1 MAVFDFF
8 RRKEDRNL
16 ENPSAPVSASDFLQ
30 TMGWGDPVSS
40 AGITV
45 TVDNALGVPAVWSA
59 VNFLAGTI
67 AGLPLQVYRKVD
79 GGREKVSGGVSPIL
93 NENANDDMSSFEWLK
108 YTFEQTFT
116 GGRGITYIERTAD
129 GEIINLWPLDP
140 TKVRVDR
147 DLSGKKRYRTS
158 ARVYDATEIIDLP
171 FMLKANGTDVR
182 GPIMTNKDAI
192 GMAIAASRYGA
203 KAFQSGGI
211 PPAVLTGP
219 FQSAAG
225 AVRASDDVAKTMA
238 NLGTQGRSVMALPL
252 GHELKSIGFNPEQM
266 QLLEL
271 QRFSIEQVARI
282 YSLPPVFLQDLT
294 HGTFSN
300 TEQQDLHFV
309 KHTIKRWVEQ
319 AEAEIN
325 LKLFGRGSDLYSE
338 FNVDGLL
345 RGDLK
350 TRMEAHAMSIQ
361 NGIRTPN
368 EVRTIEN
375 LPAKDKADDLLIQ
388 GATVPLGSQTIG
400 GVSGVD
406 INNYAIGVRA
416 GLITPQIEDEQKV
429 RNDLNL
435 PELSGSAKSLWDKQQ
450 GTRSPITIKSG
461 TEGKAEAD
469 SASNIDEQ
477 TIGGEDG

>member
-1 MAVFDFF
+1 MSILDRF
-8 RRKEDRNL
+8 RKKEERNL
-16 ENPSAPVSASDFLQ
+16 ENPSAPVSATDFLQ

-45 TVDNALGVPAVWSA
+45 TIDNALGVPAVWSA

-67 AGLPLQVYRKVD
+67 AGLPLQVYRRTAE
-79 GGREKVSGGVSPIL
+79 GRERVTGGVAPIL

-116 GGRGITYIERTAD
+116 GGRGITYIERKAD
-129 GEIINLWPLDP
+129 GTITNLWPLDP
-140 TKVRVDR
+140 NKVRVERMLDGR
-147 DLSGKKRYRTS
+147 KQYKTS
-158 ARVYDATEIIDLP
+158 NRIYSSKEIIDLP

-192 GMAIAASRYGA
+192 GMAIAASRYGS

-211 PPAVLTGP
+211 PPAVLQGP
-219 FQSAAG
+219 FQSGAA
-225 AVRASDDVAKTMA
+225 ASRASDDVAKTMQKLA
-238 NLGTQGRSVMALPL
+238 AQGRALMALPL
-252 GHELKSIGFNPEQM
+252 GHELKTIGFNPEQM
-266 QLLEL
+266 QLIEL

-325 LKLFGRGSDLYSE
+325 LKLFGRGSDLYAE

-345 RGDLK
+345 RGDFK
-350 TRMEAHAMSIQ
+350 TRMEAHATAIQ

-368 EVRTIEN
+368 EVRDIEN
-375 LPAKDKADDLLIQ
+375 LPPRDEGGNLMIQ
-388 GATVPLGSQTIG
+388 GATVPMGSQPT
-400 GVSGVD
+400 VQPD
-406 INNYAIGVRA
+406 AN
-416 GLITPQIEDEQKV
+416 
-429 RNDLNL
+429 
-435 PELSGSAKSLWDKQQ
+435 
-450 GTRSPITIKSG
+450 
-461 TEGKAEAD
+461 
-469 SASNIDEQ
+469 SN
-477 TIGGEDG
+477 